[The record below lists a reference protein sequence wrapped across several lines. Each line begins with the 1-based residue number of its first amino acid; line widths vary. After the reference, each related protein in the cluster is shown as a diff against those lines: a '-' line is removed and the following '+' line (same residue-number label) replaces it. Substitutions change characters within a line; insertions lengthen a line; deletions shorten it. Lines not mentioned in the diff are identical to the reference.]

1 MSVNTNRKSFLP
13 YGRQA
18 LAPED
23 ILAVTEVLQSDW
35 WTQGPALEHFES
47 DLAALTGA
55 QYAVA
60 CSSGTAALHL
70 AMLALGLS
78 EGDEV
83 VTSPNTFVATAN
95 AVRYVGAEVRFADI
109 DPSTGNMDPD
119 ALCSVLSN
127 DQERRIRAVIPVH
140 FAGKPCDMEAISQL
154 ARDHGAAV
162 LEDACHALGAR
173 FGDDTAADPVGSN
186 VYADL
191 TVFSFHPVK
200 HVAAGEG
207 GAITTNA
214 TDLADRLRRLRSHG
228 IRRDHF
234 ANADLALAA
243 DGSINPWYY
252 EMQELGFN
260 YRLTDIQAALASS
273 QMTRLAI
280 SVKRRREIATLY
292 DRLLMAAFP
301 DQLVRPLHLKEDN
314 GHSYHLYVVQIDF
327 ERAGQDR
334 AAVMT
339 ALTQQ
344 GIGTQVHYIPVPL
357 QPYYRARSEFAAEDC
372 AGARK
377 YYRQALSL
385 PMYPGLANDD
395 VRRVIATLADVLA
408 GQSGGGTVV
417 ESCDVAL
424 AK

>member
-1 MSVNTNRKSFLP
+1 MSIGSSTKLFLP

-70 AMLALGLS
+70 AMLALGLT
-78 EGDEV
+78 EGDEI

-95 AVRYVGAEVRFADI
+95 AARYVGAEVRFADI
-109 DPSTGNMDPD
+109 DPSTGNLDAE
-119 ALCSVLSN
+119 ALCSVLSR
-127 DQERRIRAVIPVH
+127 DQQRRIKAVVPVH

-173 FGDDTAADPVGSN
+173 YGDDSAADPIGSN
-186 VYADL
+186 IYSDL
-191 TVFSFHPVK
+191 TIFSFHPVK

-214 TDLADRLRRLRSHG
+214 TNLADRLRRLRSHG

-234 ANADLALAA
+234 ANAELALAG

-252 EMQELGFN
+252 EMQELGYN

-273 QMTRLAI
+273 QMTRLAA

-292 DRLLMAAFP
+292 DRLLNAAFP
-301 DQLVRPLHLKEDN
+301 DGLVRPLHLKEN
-314 GHSYHLYVVQIDF
+314 TGHSYHLYVVQIDF
-327 ERAGQDR
+327 ERAGRGR

-339 ALTQQ
+339 ALNQQ
-344 GIGTQVHYIPVPL
+344 GVGTQVHYIPVPL
-357 QPYYRARSEFAAEDC
+357 QPYYRARYESAAAEC
-372 AGARK
+372 AGALR

-385 PMYPGLANDD
+385 PMFPGLANDD
-395 VRRVIATLADVLA
+395 VRRVVATLADVLA
-408 GQSGGGTVV
+408 GLPEDGAVV
-417 ESCDVAL
+417 GSCDVAV
-424 AK
+424 AG